1 MVESPSHRSMRK
13 VVPLA
18 IYQVVVYTRPMDV
31 REWQS
36 MDGSVLI
43 ISYAKLR
50 TLIMNNERI
59 KVEARQARAA
69 QKLAQDAGDV
79 VQVVAATE
87 DLAAAEEAKKLSEQV
102 GSSRGEHH
110 IRLIVE
116 RRSILYARERAENRG
131 VPLRALDQCPK
142 SLWSFFLE
150 VHLWV
155 VLRRITA

>member
-1 MVESPSHRSMRK
+1 M
-13 VVPLA
+13 PLA

-50 TLIMNNERI
+50 TLIMNNERN

-102 GSSRGEHH
+102 GLSRGEHH
-110 IRLIVE
+110 TRLIVE
-116 RRSILYARERAENRG
+116 RRSILYARQRAEKRG
-131 VPLRALDQCPK
+131 VPLRALDQSPK

-155 VLRRITA
+155 VLRRTTA